1 MGIHRNKLAEMLDDG
16 VLDARTLAR
25 DLLGFLSE
33 DECEDFARMNDIDLG
48 LDDDDD
54 DDMLLDDDVD
64 EDGND
69 LN

>member
-1 MGIHRNKLAEMLDDG
+1 MAIHRDKLADMLSDG

-25 DLLGFLSE
+25 DLLGYLS
-33 DECEDFARMNDIDLG
+33 DDDCADFARMNDIDLG

-69 LN
+69 LE

>member
-1 MGIHRNKLAEMLDDG
+1 MAIHRDALADLLNDG
-16 VLDARTLAR
+16 ILDARTLAR
-25 DLLGFLSE
+25 DLLGFLS
-33 DECEDFARMNDIDLG
+33 DDDCADFARMNDIDLG

-69 LN
+69 LD